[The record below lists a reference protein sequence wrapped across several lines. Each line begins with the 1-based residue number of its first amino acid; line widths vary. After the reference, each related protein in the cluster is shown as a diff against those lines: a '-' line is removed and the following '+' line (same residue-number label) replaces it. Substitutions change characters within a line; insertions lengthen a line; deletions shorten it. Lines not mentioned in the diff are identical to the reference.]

1 MWTIPL
7 LAASVLA
14 PPVPADASAVAPTE
28 GIDWRQVGVDPAT
41 WRDLPAFEV
50 LTRSQAT
57 SADGRVTGRAV
68 QGRIRF
74 EVIDDRPFLTV
85 ERWGGV
91 RDYVRM
97 TCDGETIVWGVQADR
112 EFERLAID
120 GDADRWDWLGADEVA
135 SRLGPANAM
144 VLDLFF
150 RDGLETVAPI
160 GEARLVDLGPVDAR
174 AYACSLLVDEARTA
188 RAHVAFDTGPRMLPL
203 AFALPRRNG
212 TVVEMEFHDW
222 IVPESGATAG
232 TGEGSTPDWFHPVPP
247 TGWTEVMTLR
257 IDEETPVGPSTFSTR
272 VLGRRAA
279 ATPTNDGGDLFDV
292 DRPTAVLFHAP
303 DDESSRERLLGWT
316 ERFDLDGRLV
326 TVEERPSS
334 DGDSLRPEV
343 LARLWGIDA
352 LPAIVIVGEDRTVM
366 QARSPWLGPVST
378 ASVPTGD

>member
-28 GIDWRQVGVDPAT
+28 GIDWRQVGVGPAT

-120 GDADRWDWLGADEVA
+120 GDADR
-135 SRLGPANAM
+135 
-144 VLDLFF
+144 
-150 RDGLETVAPI
+150 
-160 GEARLVDLGPVDAR
+160 
-174 AYACSLLVDEARTA
+174 
-188 RAHVAFDTGPRMLPL
+188 
-203 AFALPRRNG
+203 
-212 TVVEMEFHDW
+212 
-222 IVPESGATAG
+222 
-232 TGEGSTPDWFHPVPP
+232 
-247 TGWTEVMTLR
+247 
-257 IDEETPVGPSTFSTR
+257 
-272 VLGRRAA
+272 
-279 ATPTNDGGDLFDV
+279 
-292 DRPTAVLFHAP
+292 
-303 DDESSRERLLGWT
+303 
-316 ERFDLDGRLV
+316 
-326 TVEERPSS
+326 
-334 DGDSLRPEV
+334 
-343 LARLWGIDA
+343 
-352 LPAIVIVGEDRTVM
+352 
-366 QARSPWLGPVST
+366 
-378 ASVPTGD
+378 